1 MLVGYL
7 GAVFIVAAMSSAMTE
22 PQIGSWYAGLTKPG
36 FNPPNAIFGPVWT
49 VLYVLMALAAFRV
62 AMVTN
67 ASGEQAGRPARES
80 ALLFWWLQLGLN
92 FLWSVIFF
100 HMHRIGGALVDI
112 VLLLGAVTVV
122 TVMFWRIS
130 RTAGLMFLPYL
141 IWTAF
146 ALVLNLRLFQL
157 N

>member
-1 MLVGYL
+1 
-7 GAVFIVAAMSSAMTE
+7 
-22 PQIGSWYAGLTKPG
+22 
-36 FNPPNAIFGPVWT
+36 VWT
-49 VLYVLMALAAFRV
+49 VFYVLMALAAFRV